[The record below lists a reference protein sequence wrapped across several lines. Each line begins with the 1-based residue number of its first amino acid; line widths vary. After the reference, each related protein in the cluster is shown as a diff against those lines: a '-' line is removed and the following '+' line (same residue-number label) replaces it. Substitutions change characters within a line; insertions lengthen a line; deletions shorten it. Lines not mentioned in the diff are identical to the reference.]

1 VYIEGAQE
9 WRWTM
14 PKFSVKKPFVVL
26 VAVIMVLVLGGVSF
40 TRMTTDF
47 LPNMNLP
54 YMMVITTY
62 PGASPEKVQ
71 KDITEPMESGTGTV
85 NGVKN
90 VTSQSMENA
99 SLVTL
104 EFEDDT
110 DMDAAM
116 VKVSSAVN
124 QLDLPDTAGSPMIM
138 EISADMMSTMIT
150 SVDYKGKDRIELSKF
165 VEDVV
170 IPEIQR
176 QDGVA
181 NVTES
186 GSVVKSIEVVLNQ
199 EKIDGI
205 NEEVL
210 AKTDKELAK
219 AKKKIDKAKKKLEKG
234 KKELEEQKAKLEE
247 QQEQQSAELA
257 KYSKMMNEAI
267 ATKTAYTSQLTSL
280 KASRTALQ
288 TEKKA
293 YNENGVVKSYNQMN
307 NAIKMLRD
315 AFKEDGAGYKAIY
328 EAAYKQIIVAMAQE
342 MAKAAGMDTE
352 ITEDNI
358 EELLEQYKELLGDT
372 LDEYIQKAEE
382 QAKGIADAQAQT
394 QLEALP
400 ENVKDAIDNPGKLD
414 ALKKVMESQGQ
425 EEAAKNFT
433 KKNLSALYDI
443 VEVRIPQI
451 DVALGNLKTEIA
463 AANAIVKQV
472 TKSIAE
478 AEERYEQV
486 ESGKITAAAAFGSAN
501 AQISS
506 AEATLKNSES
516 ELESAQKSFKKSKKQ
531 ALENANLDELLTME
545 QLSNILTAE
554 NFSMPAGYIS
564 EDETQ
569 YLIKV
574 GDEYNSID
582 EMKNAVL
589 CNIKDIGD
597 IKLSDVADINVVDNS
612 ADSYGKVNGNDAVL
626 LSISKSSTAGTS
638 DVSNGCNKAFEK
650 LEKENKGLRFTN
662 LMDQGDYIKLIVDSV
677 LSNLLWGALLAIIV
691 LFIFLKDVRPTIVVA
706 FSIPLS
712 VLFAIVLMYFTNIT
726 LNIISLSGLALGI
739 GMLVD
744 NSIVVVENIY
754 RLRSKGVPVAR
765 AAVMGANQVAGAI
778 FSSTLTTICVFL
790 PIVFTDGITR
800 QIMQDMCLTI
810 AYSLSASLVVALT
823 VVPGMGATLLKKAST
838 KKHRWF
844 DAIVNV
850 YGRAA
855 CFCLRFKIIPLVITI
870 VLLVFSVKKV
880 LEMGIVF
887 IPEMGSEQMS
897 VSFTAPSDTSKEE
910 DYKLA
915 DDIAGEIQEIKGVQT
930 IGTML
935 SSATSIMGSMSTDT
949 KSYSAM
955 ILLEEDYANRNK
967 EIAAKIEKILEDK
980 KLEDYSVSESNMDMS
995 GMMGSGLEVNI
1006 YGKDIDKLV
1015 KISEDVKKMVEDTK
1029 GFEEITNG
1037 QEDADK
1043 ELVVQVN
1050 KKKAMRLGLTVAQ
1063 VYAGLSS
1070 GLLTDKDSTSLTV
1083 NDEDYDV
1090 KIVDKREE
1098 LNTKNI
1104 MDYEFETTKTNDKGE
1119 VKKKK
1124 HKLKEFAEL
1133 KEGTSIAAVKREN
1146 LVNYVSVT
1154 AATKENYNTT
1164 LLSRDLEKTISK
1176 YDVPDGYE
1184 IKISGESETNN
1195 EMVSSML
1202 TMIGLAIVFIYL
1214 IMVAQFASLLS
1225 PFIILF
1231 TIPLAFTGGLIA
1243 LLITGEEISVMALM
1257 GFLVLAGVVV
1267 NNGIVFVDYA
1277 NKLRLDGMEK
1287 REALVETGKTRMRPI
1302 MMTALTTILA
1312 MSVMAVSQDSTAA
1325 MGRGMAIVII
1335 GGLVYATFMTLFI
1348 VPVLYDIFYRK
1359 ELKKIDLGDENTL
1372 NEVDDII

>member
-1 VYIEGAQE
+1 
-9 WRWTM
+9 M

-26 VAVIMVLVLGGVSF
+26 VAVVMVLVLGVVSF

-54 YMMVITTY
+54 YMMIVTTY

-71 KDITEPMESGTGTV
+71 KDITELVESGTGTV

-99 SLVTL
+99 SMVTL

-110 DMDAAM
+110 NMDAAM

-124 QLDLPDTAGSPMIM
+124 QLELPDTAGNPMIM
-138 EISADMMSTMIT
+138 EISMDMMATMIV
-150 SVDYKGKDRIELSKF
+150 SVDYEGKDRIELSKF

-170 IPEIQR
+170 VPEIQR

-181 NVTES
+181 SVSES

-199 EKIDGI
+199 EKIDDI
-205 NEEVL
+205 NEEIL
-210 AKTDKELAK
+210 AKTDKTLAK
-219 AKKKIDKAKKKLEKG
+219 AKKEIDDAKKKLEKG
-234 KKELEEQKAKLEE
+234 KKELEKQKKNLEE
-247 QQEQQSAELA
+247 QQNQQSAELA
-257 KYSKMMNEAI
+257 KFSKLMNEAV

-280 KASRTALQ
+280 QASQTALK

-293 YNENGVVKSYNQMN
+293 YKDNGVVKSYNQMN
-307 NAIKMLRD
+307 DMITALRE
-315 AFKEDGAGYKAIY
+315 ALNEGGAAYKAIY
-328 EAAYKQIIVAMAQE
+328 DAAYNQILVAVVQGA
-342 MAKAAGMDTE
+342 ADAAGLGIE
-352 ITEDNI
+352 ITTENASQYI
-358 EELLEQYKELLGDT
+358 EQFLSQTGGSA
-372 LDEYIQKAEE
+372 DEYLKQAEE
-382 QAKGIADAQAQT
+382 QAKQIADEQSKAQLAQ
-394 QLEALP
+394 LP
-400 ENVKDAIDNPGKLD
+400 ENVKDAIDNPDKLK
-414 ALKKVMESQGQ
+414 ALQDLMKAQGQ
-425 EEAAKNFT
+425 EEAAKNLT
-433 KKNLSALYDI
+433 KKNLSMLYDI
-443 VEVRIPQI
+443 VVTRIPQI
-451 DVALGNLKTEIA
+451 DAALANLNTEIA
-463 AANAIVKQV
+463 AAKAVVKQV
-472 TKSIAE
+472 TESIAE
-478 AEERYEQV
+478 AEERYEEV

-506 AEATLKNSES
+506 AEATLKNSEN
-516 ELESAQKSFKKSKKQ
+516 ELKSAQKSFKESKKQ
-531 ALENANLDELLTME
+531 ALESANLDALLTME

-574 GDEYNSID
+574 GDEYNSVD
-582 EMKNAVL
+582 EMKNSVL
-589 CNIKDIGD
+589 CNIDDIGD
-597 IKLSDVADINVVDNS
+597 VKLSDVADVNIVDNS

-638 DVSNGCNKAFEK
+638 DVSNDCNDAFTK
-650 LEKENKGLRFTN
+650 LSEENEGLRFTN
-662 LMDQGDYIKLIVDSV
+662 LMDQGDYIKLIIDSV

-691 LFIFLKDVRPTIVVA
+691 LFLFLKDIRPTVVVA

-726 LNIISLSGLALGI
+726 LNIISLSGLALGV

-754 RLRSKGVPVAR
+754 RLRSKGTGAAR

-810 AYSLSASLVVALT
+810 AYSLCASLVVALT
-823 VVPGMGATLLKKAST
+823 VVPSMGATVLSKAST

-844 DAIVNV
+844 DAAVNV
-850 YGRAA
+850 YEKAA
-855 CFCLRFKIIPLVITI
+855 RFCLRFKIVPIAVAI
-870 VLLVFSVKKV
+870 VLLVFSVKQV
-880 LEMGIVF
+880 LKMGIVF
-887 IPEMGSEQMS
+887 VPEMGSEQMS
-897 VSFTAPSDTSKEE
+897 ISYTAPDDTSTEE
-910 DYKLA
+910 DYKLS
-915 DDIAGEIQEIKGVQT
+915 DDIASEIKQIEGVKT
-930 IGTML
+930 VGAML
-935 SSATSIMGSMSTDT
+935 SSATSVMGSMSTDT

-955 ILLEEDYANRNK
+955 ILLEEEYANQNK
-967 EIAAKIEKILEDK
+967 EIAAKVEKILEGK

-995 GMMGSGLEVNI
+995 SMMGSGLEVDI
-1006 YGKDIDKLV
+1006 YGNDLEKLL
-1015 KISEDVKKMVEDTK
+1015 KISEDVKKMAESIE
-1029 GFEEITNG
+1029 GFEEVTNG
-1037 QEDADK
+1037 QEKADK

-1063 VYAGLSS
+1063 VYAELASGLS
-1070 GLLTDKDSTSLTV
+1070 TDKDSTSLTV
-1083 NDEDYDV
+1083 DEEKYDV
-1090 KIVDKREE
+1090 KIVDEREE

-1119 VKKKK
+1119 TKKEK

-1133 KEGTSIAAVKREN
+1133 KEGTSIAAIRREN
-1146 LVNYVSVT
+1146 IVNYIAVT
-1154 AATKENYNTT
+1154 ASTKDNYNTT
-1164 LLSRDLEKTISK
+1164 LLSRDLQKLVDK
-1176 YDVPDGYE
+1176 YDIPDGYE
-1184 IKISGESETNN
+1184 IKIAGESETNN
-1195 EMVSSML
+1195 EMVNSML
-1202 TMIGLAIVFIYL
+1202 TMIGLAIIFIYL
-1214 IMVAQFASLLS
+1214 VMVAQFGSLLS
-1225 PFIILF
+1225 PFIILL

-1257 GFLVLAGVVV
+1257 GFLVLSGVVV

-1287 REALVETGKTRMRPI
+1287 REALIETGKTRMRPI

-1312 MSVMAVSQDSTAA
+1312 MSVMAASQDSTAA
-1325 MGRGMAIVII
+1325 MSRGMAIVTI

-1348 VPVLYDIFYRK
+1348 VPVLYDIFYRRK
-1359 ELKKIDLGDENTL
+1359 LKKVDLGDEDTL
-1372 NEVDDII
+1372 NDVDDII